1 MRTINSAKQRC
12 LLPKPWMFLFQQS
25 TQLGFSAH
33 PGYDS
38 QPSSFRF
45 MTTRPPGKSRVQER
59 DPRQS
64 AKRPAQ
70 RQPSTTT
77 TTQVV
82 QRNYDDPY
90 SNVPESYS
98 RFLGM
103 INIDNPLTN
112 GGPYSPAPT
121 SFGGYLSQPT
131 TSNAPRTGRAR
142 AQSHS
147 RVPAVDRPSES
158 GRTLAKSPEVGSR
171 IDEVDDDY
179 FAKLEDDEA
188 RFSAP
193 TRAARPPLAS
203 INPAR
208 QSSTLLAHR
217 PDPTSASQPQ
227 SSLRGNPNYVD
238 SAPSNR
244 ATRATSFPPT
254 QSANLLIPVPDG
266 PVEIALVN
274 QNLSLLLTCQQDIQ
288 VLSTVGLRIKAPY
301 DHL

>member
-1 MRTINSAKQRC
+1 
-12 LLPKPWMFLFQQS
+12 
-25 TQLGFSAH
+25 
-33 PGYDS
+33 
-38 QPSSFRF
+38 
-45 MTTRPPGKSRVQER
+45 MTTRPPGKSRAQDR

-82 QRNYDDPY
+82 PRSHDDPY
-90 SNVPESYS
+90 SSVPESYS

-131 TSNAPRTGRAR
+131 TSNAPRTGRER

-147 RVPAVDRPSES
+147 RVPTAGRPSEPA
-158 GRTLAKSPEVGSR
+158 RTLAKHPEVGSR
-171 IDEVDDDY
+171 IDEVDDEY
-179 FAKLEDDEA
+179 LAKLEDDEA

-193 TRAARPPLAS
+193 TRAARPPFAS

-217 PDPTSASQPQ
+217 PDPSPDSQPQ
-227 SSLRGNPNYVD
+227 SSQRGNPNYVD

-244 ATRATSFPPT
+244 ATKATSFPPT
-254 QSANLLIPVPDG
+254 QSANMLIPVPDG
-266 PVEIALVN
+266 PVEIALVK
-274 QNLSLLLTCQQDIQ
+274 QNLSLLVTCQQDVQ
-288 VLSTVGLRIKAPY
+288 VLSTVGLCTQAPY
-301 DHL
+301 NHL